1 MEPDVTMKRI
11 VLDRMERCSVCHRE
25 FSTDDVHIIN
35 RQPDM
40 WTMMVECTDCHSRN
54 FVAALMNDGDPGEA
68 RLALRRLSGAASEE
82 VSGAVREEID
92 PADTLPPGEPVTAG
106 DVVDMHTFLDAFDGD
121 FKRLF
126 QAPGSAA

>member
-11 VLDRMERCSVCHRE
+11 VLDRMERCSVCHRD
-25 FSTDDVHIIN
+25 FSTDDIHIIN

-68 RLALRRLSGAASEE
+68 RLALRRLSNAASQELT
-82 VSGAVREEID
+82 AAKREID
-92 PADTLPPGEPVTAG
+92 PADTLPEGEPVSAS
-106 DVVDMHTFLDAFDGD
+106 DVVDMHDFLNEFDGD

-126 QAPGSAA
+126 Q

>member
-11 VLDRMERCSVCHRE
+11 VLDRMERCSVCHRH

-40 WTMMVECTDCHSRN
+40 WTMLVECTDCHSRN
-54 FVAALMNDGDPGEA
+54 FVAALMNDGDPSEA
-68 RLALRRLSGAASEE
+68 RLALRRLSDAVEE
-82 VSGAVREEID
+82 ETIEPPIVD
-92 PADTLPPGEPVTAG
+92 PADTLPAGDPIDAG
-106 DVVDMHTFLDAFDGD
+106 DVLDMHSFLDAFDGD

-126 QAPGSAA
+126 EG

>member
-11 VLDRMERCSVCHRE
+11 VLDRIERCSVCHRD
-25 FSTDDVHIIN
+25 FNTDNVHIIN

-68 RLALRRLSGAASEE
+68 RLALRRLSDTAMQEIEGDTSTTEPVEE
-82 VSGAVREEID
+82 V
-92 PADTLPPGEPVTAG
+92 PAGDPVTAT
-106 DVVDMHTFLDAFDGD
+106 DILDIHTFLNNFDGD

-126 QAPGSAA
+126 NSSAT

>member
-11 VLDRMERCSVCHRE
+11 VLKRMERCSVCHRH
-25 FSTDDVHIIN
+25 FSTDDVHILN

-68 RLALRRLSGAASEE
+68 RLALRELSDTVAQELVPAAAEP
-82 VSGAVREEID
+82 D
-92 PADTLPPGEPVTAG
+92 PADTLAAGDPVSAT
-106 DVVDMHTFLDAFDGD
+106 DVVDMHLFLKAFDGD
-121 FKRLF
+121 FKQLF
-126 QAPGSAA
+126 HKRSQ

>member
-11 VLDRMERCSVCHRE
+11 VLDRMERCSVCHRD
-25 FSTDDVHIIN
+25 FSTDDIHIIN

-68 RLALRRLSGAASEE
+68 RLALRRLSSAASQQLAGTNQEL
-82 VSGAVREEID
+82 D
-92 PADTLPPGEPVTAG
+92 PADILPDGDPVSAS
-106 DVVDMHTFLDAFDGD
+106 DVVDMHDFLNEFDGD
-121 FKRLF
+121 FKSLF
-126 QAPGSAA
+126 Q

>member
-11 VLDRMERCSVCHRE
+11 VLDRMERCSVCHRH

-40 WTMMVECTDCHSRN
+40 WTMLVECTDCHSRN
-54 FVAALMNDGDPGEA
+54 FVAALMNDGDPTEA
-68 RLALRRLSGAASEE
+68 RLALRRLSDSVAEE
-82 VSGAVREEID
+82 AIEAPVVD
-92 PADTLPPGEPVTAG
+92 PADTLPPGDPIDAG
-106 DVVDMHTFLDAFDGD
+106 DVVDMHTYLDTFDGD

-126 QAPGSAA
+126 GG

>member
-11 VLDRMERCSVCHRE
+11 VLKRMERCSVCHRH
-25 FSTDDVHIIN
+25 FSTDDVHILN

-68 RLALRRLSGAASEE
+68 RLALRELSDTVAQELMPATVEP
-82 VSGAVREEID
+82 D
-92 PADTLPPGEPVTAG
+92 PVDTLPAGDPVSAT
-106 DVVDMHTFLDAFDGD
+106 DVVDMHLFLEAFDGD
-121 FKRLF
+121 FKQLF
-126 QAPGSAA
+126 HKAP

>member
-11 VLDRMERCSVCHRE
+11 VLDRMERCSVCHRD
-25 FSTDDVHIIN
+25 FSTDDIHIIN

-40 WTMMVECTDCHSRN
+40 WTMMVECNDCHSRN

-68 RLALRRLSGAASEE
+68 RLALRRLSDAATQ
-82 VSGAVREEID
+82 EIIEPSPVVD
-92 PADTLPPGEPVTAG
+92 PADTLPEGDPVSAS
-106 DVVDMHTFLDAFDGD
+106 DVVDMYEFLGEFDGD

-126 QAPGSAA
+126 QSPAS

>member
-11 VLDRMERCSVCHRE
+11 VLDRMERCSVCHRH

-35 RQPDM
+35 RQPEM
-40 WTMMVECTDCHSRN
+40 WTMLVECTDCHSRN

-68 RLALRRLSGAASEE
+68 RLALRRLSDTVARELDTAAPD
-82 VSGAVREEID
+82 VD
-92 PADTLPPGEPVTAG
+92 PADTLPEGDSVTAS
-106 DVVDMHTFLDAFDGD
+106 DVVDMHSFLDEFDGD

-126 QAPGSAA
+126 NS

>member
-11 VLDRMERCSVCHRE
+11 VLDRMERCSVCHRH

-40 WTMMVECTDCHSRN
+40 WTMLVECTDCHSRN
-54 FVAALMNDGDPGEA
+54 FVAALMNDGDPSEA
-68 RLALRRLSGAASEE
+68 RLALRRLSDSVADELEPAAP
-82 VSGAVREEID
+82 EID
-92 PADTLPPGEPVTAG
+92 PADTLPEGEPVSAA

-126 QAPGSAA
+126 TG

>member
-11 VLDRMERCSVCHRE
+11 VIDRMERCAVCHRT

-54 FVAALMNDGDPGEA
+54 FVAALMNDGDPAEA
-68 RLALRRLSGAASEE
+68 RLALRQLSDTVASEM
-82 VSGAVREEID
+82 AEEAPAID
-92 PADTLPPGEPVTAG
+92 PADTLPEGEAVDAA
-106 DVVDMHTFLDAFDGD
+106 DVVDMHTFLDEFDGD

-126 QAPGSAA
+126 SA

>member
-11 VLDRMERCSVCHRE
+11 VLDRMERCSVCHRH

-40 WTMMVECTDCHSRN
+40 WTMLVECTDCHSRN
-54 FVAALMNDGDPGEA
+54 FVAALMNDGDPTEA
-68 RLALRRLSGAASEE
+68 RLALRRLSDSVAEE
-82 VSGAVREEID
+82 AIEAPAVD
-92 PADTLPPGEPVTAG
+92 PADTLPPGDPVDAG
-106 DVVDMHTFLDAFDGD
+106 DVLDMHTFLDAFDGD

-126 QAPGSAA
+126 GG

>member
-11 VLDRMERCSVCHRE
+11 VLDRMERCSVCHRH

-40 WTMMVECTDCHSRN
+40 WTMLVECTDCHSRN

-68 RLALRRLSGAASEE
+68 RLALRRLSGAVAQEVDE
-82 VSGAVREEID
+82 VSTVD
-92 PADTLPPGEPVTAG
+92 PADTLPVGDPVSPS
-106 DVVDMHTFLDAFDGD
+106 DVIDMHTFLDDFDGD

-126 QAPGSAA
+126 GG

>member
-11 VLDRMERCSVCHRE
+11 VLDRIERCSVCHRD

-68 RLALRRLSGAASEE
+68 RLALRRLSDSTMQELEG
-82 VSGAVREEID
+82 GP
-92 PADTLPPGEPVTAG
+92 PANEPVEQVPEGDPITAS
-106 DVVDMHTFLDAFDGD
+106 DVVDMHTFLGDFDGD

-126 QAPGSAA
+126 QTSHDEHE

>member
-11 VLDRMERCSVCHRE
+11 VLDRMERCSVCHRH

-40 WTMMVECTDCHSRN
+40 WTMLVECTDCHSRN

-68 RLALRRLSGAASEE
+68 RLALRRLSDT
-82 VSGAVREEID
+82 VVREISPGPAEELD
-92 PADTLPPGEPVTAG
+92 PADTLPAG
-106 DVVDMHTFLDAFDGD
+106 DPIDAADVVDMHSFLGDFDGD
-121 FKRLF
+121 FKQLF
-126 QAPGSAA
+126 GG

>member
-11 VLDRMERCSVCHRE
+11 VLKRMERCSVCHRH
-25 FSTDDVHIIN
+25 FSTDDIHILN

-68 RLALRRLSGAASEE
+68 RLALRELSDTVAHELVPAAAEPDS
-82 VSGAVREEID
+82 ADIL
-92 PADTLPPGEPVTAG
+92 PADDPVSAV
-106 DVVDMHTFLDAFDGD
+106 DVVDMHLFLKAFDGD
-121 FKRLF
+121 FKQLF
-126 QAPGSAA
+126 HKRPE

>member
-11 VLDRMERCSVCHRE
+11 VLDRMERCSVCHRH

-40 WTMMVECTDCHSRN
+40 WTMLVECTDCHSRN
-54 FVAALMNDGDPGEA
+54 FVAALMNDGDPTEA
-68 RLALRRLSGAASEE
+68 RLALRRLSDSVQAEGIEAP
-82 VSGAVREEID
+82 EID
-92 PADTLPPGEPVTAG
+92 PADTLPPGAPVDAS
-106 DVVDMHTFLDAFDGD
+106 DVLDMHTFLDVFDGD

-126 QAPGSAA
+126 GT

>member
-1 MEPDVTMKRI
+1 MKRI
-11 VLDRMERCSVCHRE
+11 VLDRMERCSVCHRD
-25 FSTDDVHIIN
+25 FSTDDIHIIN

-68 RLALRRLSGAASEE
+68 RLALRRLSNAASQELT
-82 VSGAVREEID
+82 AAKREID
-92 PADTLPPGEPVTAG
+92 PADTLPEGEPVSAS
-106 DVVDMHTFLDAFDGD
+106 DVVDMHDFLNEFDGD

-126 QAPGSAA
+126 Q

>member
-11 VLDRMERCSVCHRE
+11 VLDRMERCSVCHRN

-40 WTMMVECTDCHSRN
+40 WTMLVECTDCHSRN
-54 FVAALMNDGDPGEA
+54 FVAALMNDGDPSEA
-68 RLALRRLSGAASEE
+68 RLALRRLSNEVAEAAIEPP
-82 VSGAVREEID
+82 AVD
-92 PADTLPPGEPVTAG
+92 PADTLPPGNPVDAG
-106 DVVDMHTFLDAFDGD
+106 DVLDMHTFLNAFDGD

-126 QAPGSAA
+126 DS

>member
-1 MEPDVTMKRI
+1 MEPDVTMKQI
-11 VLDRMERCSVCHRE
+11 VLDRIERCSVCHRD

-54 FVAALMNDGDPGEA
+54 FIAALMNDGDPGEA
-68 RLALRRLSGAASEE
+68 RLALRRLSDTAMQELEGTSQQSEPLE
-82 VSGAVREEID
+82 QA
-92 PADTLPPGEPVTAG
+92 PAGDPVTAS
-106 DVVDMHTFLDAFDGD
+106 DVVDIHSFLDDFDGD

-126 QAPGSAA
+126 QSPAT

>member
-1 MEPDVTMKRI
+1 MDSDVTMKRI
-11 VLDRMERCSVCHRE
+11 VLDRMERCSICHRH

-40 WTMMVECTDCHSRN
+40 WTMLVECTDCHSRN

-68 RLALRRLSGAASEE
+68 RLALRRLSDTVA
-82 VSGAVREEID
+82 RELDTPAPGSD
-92 PADTLPPGEPVTAG
+92 PADRLPEGDPVTPS
-106 DVVDMHTFLDAFDGD
+106 DVVDMHTFLNAFDGD

-126 QAPGSAA
+126 ST

>member
-11 VLDRMERCSVCHRE
+11 VLDRMERCSVCHRV
-25 FSTDDVHIIN
+25 FSTDDIHIIN
-35 RQPDM
+35 RQPGM

-68 RLALRRLSGAASEE
+68 RLALRRLSNAVSRELASP
-82 VSGAVREEID
+82 AREID
-92 PADTLPPGEPVTAG
+92 PADTLPAGEPVSAS
-106 DVVDMHTFLDAFDGD
+106 DVVDMHEFLREFDGD

-126 QAPGSAA
+126 HNPAS

>member
-11 VLDRMERCSVCHRE
+11 VLDRMERCSVCHRH

-40 WTMMVECTDCHSRN
+40 WTMLVECTDCHSRN
-54 FVAALMNDGDPGEA
+54 FVAALMNDGDPTEA
-68 RLALRRLSGAASEE
+68 RLALRRLSDAVAEE
-82 VSGAVREEID
+82 AIDEPEVD
-92 PADTLPPGEPVTAG
+92 PADTLPTGDPVSAG
-106 DVVDMHTFLDAFDGD
+106 DVVDMHSWLDDFDGD

-126 QAPGSAA
+126 GG

>member
-11 VLDRMERCSVCHRE
+11 VLDRMERCSVCHRH

-40 WTMMVECTDCHSRN
+40 WTMLVECTDCHSRN
-54 FVAALMNDGDPGEA
+54 FVAALMNDGDPSEA
-68 RLALRRLSGAASEE
+68 RLALRRLSDAVAEEALAAAEL
-82 VSGAVREEID
+82 D
-92 PADTLPPGEPVTAG
+92 PADTLPAGDPVSAA
-106 DVVDMHTFLDAFDGD
+106 DVVDMHTYLNGFDGD

-126 QAPGSAA
+126 GG

>member
-11 VLDRMERCSVCHRE
+11 VLDRMERCSVCHRH

-40 WTMMVECTDCHSRN
+40 WTMLVECTDCHSRN
-54 FVAALMNDGDPGEA
+54 FVAALMNDGDPTEA
-68 RLALRRLSGAASEE
+68 RLALRRLSDAVAEE
-82 VSGAVREEID
+82 AIDEPVLD
-92 PADTLPPGEPVTAG
+92 PADTLPPGDPVSAG
-106 DVVDMHTFLDAFDGD
+106 DVVDMHTWLGEFDGD

-126 QAPGSAA
+126 GG

>member
-11 VLDRMERCSVCHRE
+11 VLDRMERCSVCHRH

-40 WTMMVECTDCHSRN
+40 WTMLVECTDCHSRN

-68 RLALRRLSGAASEE
+68 RLALRRLSDT
-82 VSGAVREEID
+82 VVREISPDPAEELD
-92 PADTLPPGEPVTAG
+92 PADTLPAG
-106 DVVDMHTFLDAFDGD
+106 DPIDAADVVDMHSFLGDFDGD
-121 FKRLF
+121 FKQLF
-126 QAPGSAA
+126 GG